1 MAQPTLKGRVREDF
15 LARYSSVLF
24 KSAGNK
30 TEVASVVRN
39 ILEGI
44 LSQPRNP
51 LKEQER
57 ESIINELVDEFAGLG
72 PIEQL
77 MMDPDVTEIMINGTH
92 NVYVEKFGKRS

>member
-24 KSAGNK
+24 KSVGNK
-30 TEVASVVRN
+30 TEIASVVRN
-39 ILEGI
+39 ILESI

-57 ESIINELVDEFAGLG
+57 DNIINELVDEFAGLG
-72 PIEQL
+72 PVEQL
-77 MMDPDVTEIMINGTH
+77 MMDPDITEIMINGTH
-92 NVYVEKFGKRS
+92 NVYVE